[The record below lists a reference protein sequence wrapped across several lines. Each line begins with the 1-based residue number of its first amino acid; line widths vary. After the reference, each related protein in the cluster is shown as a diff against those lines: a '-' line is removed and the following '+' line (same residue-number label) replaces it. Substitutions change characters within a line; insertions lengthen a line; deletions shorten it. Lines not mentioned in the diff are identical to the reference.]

1 MLTMKI
7 TAPFGGWVS
16 YMHVHVI
23 ISHSQLTFFSNAILG
38 LITPD
43 GVPIMMTNGVHIVLV
58 VLFELLG
65 VAGIV
70 FTIICFVFN
79 IVFRERK

>member
-1 MLTMKI
+1 
-7 TAPFGGWVS
+7 
-16 YMHVHVI
+16 
-23 ISHSQLTFFSNAILG
+23 
-38 LITPD
+38 
-43 GVPIMMTNGVHIVLV
+43 MMTNGVHIVLV